1 MKFLDFSSSSSIKRI
16 YIDLYKMATGILEE
30 KLHYFTQP
38 QLSVNIY
45 KLATAYKI
53 KIYDK
58 DMINLILPSGE
69 PAAEVLG
76 YLNTYSGK
84 AIYLNRNARILTRR
98 YIIAYHLAYYLL
110 NDGKTEN
117 YVHYLTEAS
126 LPVDIDRQ
134 LCHLLASFLLMP
146 AESVSK
152 LLVQY
157 KKTFPSLQISLSS
170 WLDYLGNAMG
180 LPIHYASTAFEAV
193 RTLHVFLA
201 EERAEFLE

>member
-45 KLATAYKI
+45 KLAAAYKI

-69 PAAEVLG
+69 PAVEVLG

-84 AIYLNRNARILTRR
+84 AIYLNRNARSLTRR

-110 NDGKTEN
+110 NDDKTEN

-134 LCHLLASFLLMP
+134 LCHLLASFLLIP

-152 LLVQY
+152 LLIQY

-201 EERAEFLE
+201 EEHAEFLE

>member
-16 YIDLYKMATGILEE
+16 YIELYKMATGILEE

-38 QLSVNIY
+38 QLSVDIY
-45 KLATAYKI
+45 KLAAAYKI
-53 KIYDK
+53 KIYDE
-58 DMINLILPSGE
+58 DMKNLILPSDE
-69 PAAEVLG
+69 PVVEVLG

-84 AIYLNRNARILTRR
+84 AIYLNRNARSLTRR

-110 NDGKTEN
+110 NDGNKTEN

-126 LPVDIDRQ
+126 LPVDIDGQ

-152 LLVQY
+152 LLIQ
-157 KKTFPSLQISLSS
+157 
-170 WLDYLGNAMG
+170 
-180 LPIHYASTAFEAV
+180 
-193 RTLHVFLA
+193 
-201 EERAEFLE
+201 

>member
-45 KLATAYKI
+45 KLAAAYKI